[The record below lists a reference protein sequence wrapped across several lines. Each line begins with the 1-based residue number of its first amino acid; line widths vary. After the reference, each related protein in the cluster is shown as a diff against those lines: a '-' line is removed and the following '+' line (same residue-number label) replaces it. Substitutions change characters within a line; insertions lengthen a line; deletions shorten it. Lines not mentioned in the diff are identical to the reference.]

1 MNTNYWT
8 QFWNKSEILN
18 SKNSQG
24 QIGRTINK
32 EPIPDDLWQ
41 ETLSFILRELDL
53 EKDDLV
59 LDLCAGNGLLS
70 LPMSKQVTHVT
81 AVDFSER
88 LIHQL
93 KSQNIPNIK
102 TIAEDV
108 NEVDFDADNFSK
120 IIFYFSIQHFNF
132 KDVVIIFE
140 KAFKWLKPKGIFY
153 IGDIPDIEKLF
164 VFFNTEQRERIY
176 FDSIKMNEPII
187 GTWFYKSFLEKLGR
201 YAGFNDVQIIEQPSH
216 FYNARYRIDMR
227 LKKS

>member
-153 IGDIPDIEKLF
+153 IGIF
-164 VFFNTEQRERIY
+164 
-176 FDSIKMNEPII
+176 
-187 GTWFYKSFLEKLGR
+187 
-201 YAGFNDVQIIEQPSH
+201 
-216 FYNARYRIDMR
+216 
-227 LKKS
+227 